1 MQKDTETPEVR
12 TEENYTDEVV
22 CKKQMKVLT
31 TTMPFV
37 VEKEKK
43 IERLWAV
50 GIYMSTERILKSTD
64 EKAWTEQHA
73 RSEQVKFLQR
83 VSNLQILERV

>member
-12 TEENYTDEVV
+12 TEENYTDEGV

-37 VEKEKK
+37 VEEEKK
-43 IERLWAV
+43 KNREI
-50 GIYMSTERILKSTD
+50 
-64 EKAWTEQHA
+64 
-73 RSEQVKFLQR
+73 
-83 VSNLQILERV
+83 VSSGNLYVYWENS